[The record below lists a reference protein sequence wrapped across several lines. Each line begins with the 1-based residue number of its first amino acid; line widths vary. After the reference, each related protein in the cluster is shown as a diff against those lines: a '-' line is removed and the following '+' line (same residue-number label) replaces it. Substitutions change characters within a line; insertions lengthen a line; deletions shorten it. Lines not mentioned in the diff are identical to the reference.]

1 MLGPVQLV
9 QADLAALILGG
20 VHAELFQG
28 EEVRPGSHGSS
39 ADDDGGNIDA
49 GQADEVA
56 GHALVAGGDE
66 DAGVEGGCICLDLDH
81 IGDHFTAR
89 EGIID
94 TVVALG
100 LAVADIR
107 AEISGAEAAGFKYT
121 AAGFPDE
128 PVQMA
133 GSRMAVA
140 EGALNEDLD
149 PVKIFRLPAGADAE
163 RIHFRGKFAELLTDE
178 FFGHGNHLSWNIF

>member
-66 DAGVEGGCICLDLDH
+66 DTGVEGGCICLDLDH

-89 EGIID
+89 EGKID

-107 AEISGAEAAGFKYT
+107 AEISGAEAACLKD
-121 AAGFPDE
+121 APAGLLHE
-128 PVQMA
+128 QVEMTRT
-133 GSRMAVA
+133 RMAVT
-140 EGALNEDLD
+140 EGALDEDLD
-149 PVKIFRLPAGADAE
+149 AVQILRLPAGADAE
-163 RIHFRGKFAELLTDE
+163 RIHFRGKFAELLTDK
-178 FFGHGNHLSWNIF
+178 FF